1 MYCSQLDEHEPGSH
15 KEAMSEIGTST
26 WGIWILVSV
35 LVLGFLCVDNDA
47 GELQPLVLMYRSDCL
62 KPASVLCSR
71 S

>member
-1 MYCSQLDEHEPGSH
+1 MSCSQLDVQQPGGH
-15 KEAMSEIGTST
+15 METRAEIGTST